1 MTTTTLASG
10 QSYVFTNAPFSVD
23 ATPTS
28 SVYTSGPMGGSL
40 PPPDITGYTYGDY
53 ATPNYNYPGAAAT
66 PNVVPTQ
73 LNPVT
78 PAGATSPPS
87 VDYGTWLP
95 VVIVGGLLVG
105 VIFLGHTFDKKKG
118 RKK

>member
-1 MTTTTLASG
+1 MTTTLDPG

-53 ATPNYNYPGAAAT
+53 ATPNYNYPGAAAV
-66 PNVVPTQ
+66 PNVVPQANLTTG
-73 LNPVT
+73 LPVSNPN
-78 PAGATSPPS
+78 PS
-87 VDYGTWLP
+87 VSYGSWLP
-95 VVIVGGLLVG
+95 VAIVGVLLG
-105 VIFLGHTFDKKKG
+105 GAIFIGHSYDKRKKG
-118 RKK
+118 RK

>member
-1 MTTTTLASG
+1 MPALPTLGAG

-66 PNVVPTQ
+66 PNVVPSNA
-73 LNPVT
+73 L
-78 PAGATSPPS
+78 TSGLPDPNSSPS
-87 VDYGTWLP
+87 VDYGAWLP
-95 VVIVGGLLVG
+95 VAIVGLVVG
-105 VIFLGHTFDKKKG
+105 GIVLFGHSYDKRRKG
-118 RKK
+118 R

>member
-1 MTTTTLASG
+1 MTTTLQQG
-10 QSYVFTNAPFSVD
+10 QSYVFTNLPFSVD

-28 SVYTSGPMGGSL
+28 SVYTSGTEGGAL

-73 LNPVT
+73 PNPVN
-78 PAGATSPPS
+78 PVASGSMG
-87 VDYGTWLP
+87 YGKWLP
-95 VVIVGGLLVG
+95 LAIVVGILGG
-105 VIFLGHTFDKKKG
+105 VILYGHSYDKRKRG
-118 RKK
+118 RRK